1 MSNHTAMN
9 AVASTAGES
18 YVASSSRVL
27 GDWLREEAR
36 ADPNRKFVQCGS
48 PWMSLAELDRQSD
61 RLAAGLQSIGLEKGD
76 RLAIMLQNRIEY
88 VILVFACAKAG
99 VVQVPINPYLR
110 GEFLRHQLAQS
121 QSRVIVADGLGM
133 QQIAPL
139 VDQLPELRHR
149 VLVGEPVPGDVES
162 PHDKLFSTLAAT
174 QAEPEP
180 VVLKPS
186 DLCVIMYTSGTTGP
200 SKGCMISHG
209 YYCYIPGAFI
219 AAGWCGRGD
228 VIFGA
233 TPMFHFSGQVWLVAM
248 ALAAGGSAVVEP
260 SFSATTFMQRAAE
273 TGANVLMGMGAMAMA
288 IMARP
293 PSEKDK
299 QHSIRQ
305 ATWVPMTEEK
315 QNEFYAR
322 FGVQVISEVYGQSE
336 CWPST
341 LGVLGARRKLAS
353 LGRVIPGMQVRLVDE
368 DDNEVPVGEVGEI
381 TVRPD
386 RPNMVF
392 QGYWNDPEA
401 TVKSF
406 RNLWHHTGDNGRF
419 DEDGFLYFADRK
431 KDSLRRR
438 GENVSSIELEQ
449 AVMRHPGVFQAAAHS
464 VPSELTEDEVKVC
477 IVRAQDAEVDIK
489 ELFEFF
495 KKSIP
500 YYAIP
505 RYVEFLDVLPANING
520 RVQKFVLRER
530 GITPETI
537 DLEALGLVVEKS
549 ERRT

>member
-1 MSNHTAMN
+1 MSKGN
-9 AVASTAGES
+9 ATNPASRQVMTPAN
-18 YVASSSRVL
+18 ARVL
-27 GDWLREEAR
+27 GEWLREEAR
-36 ADPNRKFVQCGS
+36 ADPDRKFVQCGS
-48 PWMSLAELDRQSD
+48 PWMTLAELDQQSD

-76 RLAIMLQNRIEY
+76 RLAILLQNRIEY
-88 VILVFACAKAG
+88 VVLVYACAKAG
-99 VVQVPINPYLR
+99 IVQVPINPYLR

-139 VDQLPELRHR
+139 LEHLPELRHL
-149 VLVGEPVPGDVES
+149 VLVGEPAEGESES
-162 PHDKLFSTLAAT
+162 PHDQLFATLAAT
-174 QAEPEP
+174 AAEPAP
-180 VVLKPS
+180 VELKAS

-209 YYCYIPGAFI
+209 YYCYIPSAFI
-219 AAGWCGRGD
+219 AAGWCGKGD

-293 PSEKDK
+293 PGETDR
-299 QHSIRQ
+299 QHVIRQ
-305 ATWVPMTEEK
+305 ATWVPMIEAK
-315 QNEFYAR
+315 QREFYER

-341 LGVLGARRKLAS
+341 LGVLGGQRKFAS

-368 DDNEVPVGEVGEI
+368 DDNEVPVGQVGEI

-386 RPNMVF
+386 QPNMIF
-392 QGYWNDPEA
+392 QGYWNDAEA
-401 TVKSF
+401 TAKIF

-438 GENVSSIELEQ
+438 GENISSIELEQ
-449 AVMRHPGVFQAAAHS
+449 AVMRYTGVTQAAVHS

-477 IVRAQDAEVDIK
+477 IVRAPGAEIDIK
-489 ELFEFF
+489 ALFDFF

-505 RYVEFLDVLPANING
+505 RYVEFVESLPTNVNG

-530 GITPETI
+530 GITPQTI
-537 DLEALGLVVEKS
+537 DLEAAGMVLEKS
-549 ERRT
+549 ERRS